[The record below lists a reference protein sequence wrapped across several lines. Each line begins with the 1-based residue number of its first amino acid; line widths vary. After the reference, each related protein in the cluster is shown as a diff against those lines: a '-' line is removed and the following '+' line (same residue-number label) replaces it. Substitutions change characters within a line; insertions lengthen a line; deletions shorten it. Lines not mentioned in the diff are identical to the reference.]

1 MRIAVCLKQVP
12 DTTEIKIDPV
22 KNTLIR
28 KGVPSIMNPYDRHA
42 LELALQLKD
51 QTGAEVV
58 ALTMGPSQASAILEE
73 AYALGADNTYLI
85 TDRKFGG
92 SDTFA
97 TSHILCAAINAL
109 GPFDLV
115 LGGKQAID
123 GDTGQTISSLAQ
135 HLDYACINQAIDI
148 HLEQSNKSED
158 SNERTRTAETG
169 ATKTQDEG
177 WRACVKR
184 KTDEGVE
191 VLEAALPLV
200 CTVMKEA
207 NKPRYASIQSTIA
220 AFAHEAKAICFDD
233 ISAYLDE
240 GKIGL
245 KGSPTRVQRSFVP
258 ECRAEGVFIE
268 GTVQEKAQGLK
279 QQLVEAKLLA

>member
-73 AYALGADNTYLI
+73 AYALGANEAYLV

-135 HLDYACINQAIDI
+135 HLDYACINQVIDMY
-148 HLEQSNKSED
+148 LEQSNKSED
-158 SNERTRTAETG
+158 SDERVRTAETG

-177 WRACVKR
+177 WRTCVKR

-191 VLEAALPLV
+191 VLEASLPLV

-207 NKPRYASIQSTIA
+207 NKPRYASIQSTIE
-220 AFAHEAKAICFDD
+220 AFAREAKTICFDD

-258 ECRAEGVFIE
+258 ERRAEGVFIE

-279 QQLVEAKLLA
+279 QQLVEAKLLV

>member
-12 DTTEIKIDPV
+12 NTTEIKIDPV

-28 KGVPSIMNPYDRHA
+28 KGVPSIMNPFDRHA

-51 QTGAEVV
+51 RTGAEVI
-58 ALTMGPSQASAILEE
+58 ALSMGPSQAEEVLQE
-73 AYALGADNTYLI
+73 AYAMGADEVHLV

-97 TSHILCAAINAL
+97 TSYILHAVIEHL

-123 GDTGQTISSLAQ
+123 GDTGQTVSSLAE
-135 HLDYACINQAIDI
+135 HLDIACINQVLDI
-148 HLEQSNKSED
+148 ALEQED
-158 SNERTRTAETG
+158 PCEEQSAIK
-169 ATKTQDEG
+169 AT
-177 WRACVKR
+177 VKR
-184 KTDEGVE
+184 KTDEGIE

-200 CTVMKEA
+200 CTVLKES
-207 NKPRYASIQSTIA
+207 NKPRYASIQSTLDALAHQVKQIT
-220 AFAHEAKAICFDD
+220 FADLEHVLDAK
-233 ISAYLDE
+233 
-240 GKIGL
+240 KIGL

-258 ECRAEGVFIE
+258 ERISEGLFIE
-268 GTVQEKAQGLK
+268 GAPKEKAHELVGK
-279 QQLVEAKLLA
+279 LVEAKLLV

>member
-42 LELALQLKD
+42 LEMALQLKD
-51 QTGAEVV
+51 AIGAEVV

-73 AYALGADNTYLI
+73 AHAMGADEGYLI

-97 TSHILCAAINAL
+97 TSYILCAAISHL

-135 HLDYACINQAIDI
+135 HLNCACINQVLDL
-148 HLEQSNKSED
+148 HLETAQANESEHR
-158 SNERTRTAETG
+158 SAHTHAE
-169 ATKTQDEG
+169 
-177 WRACVKR
+177 
-184 KTDEGVE
+184 
-191 VLEAALPLV
+191 
-200 CTVMKEA
+200 
-207 NKPRYASIQSTIA
+207 
-220 AFAHEAKAICFDD
+220 
-233 ISAYLDE
+233 
-240 GKIGL
+240 
-245 KGSPTRVQRSFVP
+245 
-258 ECRAEGVFIE
+258 
-268 GTVQEKAQGLK
+268 
-279 QQLVEAKLLA
+279 

>member
-51 QTGAEVV
+51 KTGAEVI
-58 ALTMGPSQASAILEE
+58 ALTMGPSQAHAILEE
-73 AYALGADNTYLI
+73 AYALGADEVYLV

-97 TSHILCAAINAL
+97 TSNILCAAISHL

-135 HLDYACINQAIDI
+135 HLDHACINQVLDL
-148 HLEQSNKSED
+148 HLEQHGEHDK
-158 SNERTRTAETG
+158 
-169 ATKTQDEG
+169 
-177 WRACVKR
+177 WCACVKR
-184 KTDEGVE
+184 KTDEGIE
-191 VLEAALPLV
+191 VLEASLPLV

-207 NKPRYASIQSTIA
+207 NTPRYASIQSTLA
-220 AFAHEAKAICFDD
+220 ALAHEARTISFDD
-233 ISAYLDE
+233 IAAHLDE
-240 GKIGL
+240 TKIGL
-245 KGSPTRVQRSFVP
+245 KGSPTRVQASFVP
-258 ECRAEGVFIE
+258 ERRAEGVFLE
-268 GTVQEKAQGLK
+268 GTPQEKAQGLMA
-279 QQLVEAKLLA
+279 QLLEAKLLV

>member
-1 MRIAVCLKQVP
+1 MRIAVCMKQVP

-42 LELALQLKD
+42 LEMALRMKD
-51 QTGAEVV
+51 SMGAEVL
-58 ALTMGPSQASAILEE
+58 AITMGPSQAEAILQE
-73 AYALGADNTYLI
+73 AYAMGADEVYLV

-97 TSHILCAAINAL
+97 TSYILCAAISYL
-109 GPFDLV
+109 GPFDMV

-135 HLDYACINQAIDI
+135 HMKCACVNQVLDL
-148 HLEQSNKSED
+148 HLEQTSNQIGHS
-158 SNERTRTAETG
+158 TAEY
-169 ATKTQDEG
+169 AII
-177 WRACVKR
+177 KR
-184 KTDEGVE
+184 KTDEGIE

-200 CTVMKEA
+200 GTVMKES
-207 NKPRYASIQSTIA
+207 NKPRYASIQSTIDSLSHKVRQIT
-220 AFAHEAKAICFDD
+220 FED
-233 ISAYLDE
+233 IKIYLDE
-240 GKIGL
+240 TKIGL

-258 ECRAEGVFIE
+258 ERCAEGVFIE
-268 GTVQEKAQGLK
+268 GSPKEKAQKLACA
-279 QQLVEAKLLA
+279 LAEAKLLI

>member
-1 MRIAVCLKQVP
+1 MKIAVCMKQVP

-51 QTGAEVV
+51 RHGAEVV
-58 ALTMGPSQASAILEE
+58 ALTMGPSQAVAILEE
-73 AYALGADNTYLI
+73 AYAMGADEVYLI

-97 TSHILCAAINAL
+97 TSYILSAALDYL

-135 HLDYACINQAIDI
+135 HRDCACINQVLDLQVERANTSESAII
-148 HLEQSNKSED
+148 
-158 SNERTRTAETG
+158 TA
-169 ATKTQDEG
+169 
-177 WRACVKR
+177 KR

-191 VLEAALPLV
+191 VLETTLPLV
-200 CTVMKEA
+200 CTVMKES
-207 NKPRYASIQSTIA
+207 NKPRYASIQSTIDALEHEVQHVTFGDLA
-220 AFAHEAKAICFDD
+220 AL
-233 ISAYLDE
+233 LDE
-240 GKIGL
+240 TKIGL

-258 ECRAEGVFIE
+258 ERCAEGIFIE
-268 GTVQEKAQGLK
+268 GAPKEQAHNLVE
-279 QQLVEAKLLA
+279 QLIEAKLLV

>member
-1 MRIAVCLKQVP
+1 MRIAVCMKQVP

-51 QTGAEVV
+51 QTGAEVI
-58 ALTMGPSQASAILEE
+58 ALTMGPSQAAAILEE
-73 AYALGADNTYLI
+73 AYAMGADEVYLI

-97 TSHILCAAINAL
+97 TSYILSAAISHL
-109 GPFDLV
+109 GPFDV
-115 LGGKQAID
+115 VFGGKQAID

-135 HLDYACINQAIDI
+135 HLNRACINQVIDL
-148 HLEQSNKSED
+148 HLDQVQLAPGAPTVSE
-158 SNERTRTAETG
+158 G
-169 ATKTQDEG
+169 HMGMQAT
-177 WRACVKR
+177 VKR

-200 CTVMKEA
+200 CTVMKES
-207 NKPRYASIQSTIA
+207 NKPRYASIQSTIDA
-220 AFAHEAKAICFDD
+220 LAHEPKRISFED
-233 ISAYLDE
+233 IKIYLDE

-245 KGSPTRVQRSFVP
+245 KGSPTRVQKSFVP
-258 ECRAEGVFIE
+258 ERCTEGIFIE
-268 GTVQEKAQGLK
+268 GSPKEKAHELVE
-279 QQLVEAKLLA
+279 QLVEAKLLV

>member
-42 LELALQLKD
+42 LEMALQLKD
-51 QTGAEVV
+51 EIGAEVV
-58 ALTMGPSQASAILEE
+58 VLTMGPSQASAILEE
-73 AYALGADNTYLI
+73 AHAMGADEGYLI

-97 TSHILCAAINAL
+97 TSYILCAAISHL

-135 HLDYACINQAIDI
+135 HLN
-148 HLEQSNKSED
+148 
-158 SNERTRTAETG
+158 
-169 ATKTQDEG
+169 
-177 WRACVKR
+177 
-184 KTDEGVE
+184 
-191 VLEAALPLV
+191 
-200 CTVMKEA
+200 
-207 NKPRYASIQSTIA
+207 
-220 AFAHEAKAICFDD
+220 
-233 ISAYLDE
+233 
-240 GKIGL
+240 
-245 KGSPTRVQRSFVP
+245 
-258 ECRAEGVFIE
+258 
-268 GTVQEKAQGLK
+268 
-279 QQLVEAKLLA
+279 

>member
-1 MRIAVCLKQVP
+1 MRIAVCMKQVP

-58 ALTMGPSQASAILEE
+58 ALTMGPGQANEILEE
-73 AYALGADNTYLI
+73 AYALGADKTYLV

-97 TSHILCAAINAL
+97 TSHILCAAISYL

-135 HLDYACINQAIDI
+135 HLDYACINQVLDLY
-148 HLEQSNKSED
+148 LEQQPE
-158 SNERTRTAETG
+158 G
-169 ATKTQDEG
+169 G
-177 WRACVKR
+177 WRACIKR

-191 VLEAALPLV
+191 VLEASLPLV
-200 CTVMKEA
+200 GTVMKEA

-220 AFAHEAKAICFDD
+220 AFAHEAQKICFDD
-233 ISAYLDE
+233 IKAHLDE

-258 ECRAEGVFIE
+258 ERRAEGVFID
-268 GTVQEKAQGLK
+268 GTAQEKAQGLK
-279 QQLVEAKLLA
+279 QQLVEAKLLV

>member
-51 QTGAEVV
+51 RVGAEVI
-58 ALTMGPSQASAILEE
+58 ALTMGPSQARAILEE
-73 AYALGADNTYLI
+73 AHAMGADEVCLV

-92 SDTFA
+92 SDTFT
-97 TSHILCAAINAL
+97 TSYILSAAISHL

-115 LGGKQAID
+115 MGGKQAID

-135 HLDYACINQAIDI
+135 HMNCACIGQVLDV
-148 HLEQSNKSED
+148 HLEPEEVQGLPLTHDKIESSFV
-158 SNERTRTAETG
+158 
-169 ATKTQDEG
+169 AT
-177 WRACVKR
+177 VKR
-184 KTDEGVE
+184 RTDEGIE
-191 VLEAALPLV
+191 VLEAKLPLV

-207 NKPRYASIQSTIA
+207 NKPRYASIQSTIEA
-220 AFAHEAKAICFDD
+220 LAHEPRQITFED
-233 ISAYLDE
+233 IKIYLDE
-240 GKIGL
+240 AKIGL

-258 ECRAEGVFIE
+258 ERRAEGVFLE
-268 GTVQEKAQGLK
+268 GGSKEQAHDLVE
-279 QQLVEAKLLA
+279 QLIEAKLLV

>member
-42 LELALQLKD
+42 LEMALQLKD
-51 QTGAEVV
+51 VIGAEMV

-73 AYALGADNTYLI
+73 AHAMGVDEGYLI

-97 TSHILCAAINAL
+97 TSYILCAAISHL

-135 HLDYACINQAIDI
+135 HLNCACINQVLDL
-148 HLEQSNKSED
+148 HLETAQANESEPR
-158 SNERTRTAETG
+158 SAHTPNER
-169 ATKTQDEG
+169 
-177 WRACVKR
+177 WRATIKR
-184 KTDEGVE
+184 QTDEGIE
-191 VLEAALPLV
+191 VLEATLPLV
-200 CTVMKEA
+200 CTVMKES
-207 NKPRYASIQSTIA
+207 NKPRYASIQSTLDALALETKEIN
-220 AFAHEAKAICFDD
+220 FEDLKGR
-233 ISAYLDE
+233 LDE
-240 GKIGL
+240 LKIGL
-245 KGSPTRVQRSFVP
+245 KGSPTRVQKSFVP
-258 ECRAEGVFIE
+258 ERCSEGVFLE
-268 GTVQEKAQGLK
+268 GNAQEKAHELIEE
-279 QQLVEAKLLA
+279 LIEAKLLV

>member
-1 MRIAVCLKQVP
+1 MKIAVCMKQVP

-42 LELALQLKD
+42 LEMALQLKD
-51 QTGAEVV
+51 RHGAEVV
-58 ALTMGPSQASAILEE
+58 ALTMGPSQAIDILEE
-73 AYALGADNTYLI
+73 AYAMGADEVYLI

-97 TSHILCAAINAL
+97 TSYILSAALDHL

-135 HLDYACINQAIDI
+135 HMDCACINQVLDLQVESSPA
-148 HLEQSNKSED
+148 
-158 SNERTRTAETG
+158 G
-169 ATKTQDEG
+169 ATNSNPTVT
-177 WRACVKR
+177 VKR

-191 VLEAALPLV
+191 VLETTLPLV
-200 CTVMKEA
+200 CTVMKES
-207 NKPRYASIQSTIA
+207 NKPRYASIQSTLDA
-220 AFAHEAKAICFDD
+220 LEHEAQQICLDD
-233 ISAYLDE
+233 LAALLDE
-240 GKIGL
+240 SKIGL
-245 KGSPTRVQRSFVP
+245 KGSPTRVQKSFVP
-258 ECRAEGVFIE
+258 ERCAEGVFIE
-268 GTVQEKAQGLK
+268 GAPKDQAHDLVE
-279 QQLVEAKLLA
+279 QLVEAKLLV

>member
-51 QTGAEVV
+51 KTGAEVI
-58 ALTMGPSQASAILEE
+58 ALTMGPSQANAILEE
-73 AYALGADNTYLI
+73 AYALGADEVYLI

-97 TSHILCAAINAL
+97 TSHILCAAISHL
-109 GPFDLV
+109 SPFDLV

-123 GDTGQTISSLAQ
+123 GDTGQTVSSLAQ
-135 HLDYACINQAIDI
+135 HLDHACINQVLDLY
-148 HLEQSNKSED
+148 LEQRSE
-158 SNERTRTAETG
+158 G
-169 ATKTQDEG
+169 A
-177 WRACVKR
+177 WCACVKR
-184 KTDEGVE
+184 KTDEGIE
-191 VLEAALPLV
+191 VLEAPLPLV

-207 NKPRYASIQSTIA
+207 NKPRYASIQSTIDA
-220 AFAHEAKAICFDD
+220 LEHEAQTIDFEDIKAH
-233 ISAYLDE
+233 LDE
-240 GKIGL
+240 AKIGL
-245 KGSPTRVQRSFVP
+245 KGSPTRVQKSFVP
-258 ECRAEGVFIE
+258 ERRAEGVFIE
-268 GTVQEKAQGLK
+268 GTAQEKARGLK
-279 QQLVEAKLLA
+279 EQLTEAKLLV